1 MAFHHGTETKR
12 TDGGSSPV
20 YDIDG
25 AITALVGTAPMG
37 AVNDLIVCQTVKD
50 FAQFS
55 ASPLTVASG
64 AQIYCDQPYTMNAGI
79 TPDKRIS
86 LLVTVPWHTWAS
98 N

>member
-25 AITALVGTAPMG
+25 AITALVGTAPTG
-37 AVNDLIVCQTVKD
+37 AVNDLIVCQTSKD

-55 ASPLTVASG
+55 TVTDAG
-64 AQIYCDQPYTMNAGI
+64 FTMMV
-79 TPDKRIS
+79 R
-86 LLVTVPWHTWAS
+86 LF
-98 N
+98 